1 MSVSYYVGV
10 TGDHSLHCTDKVM
23 FDANVYGE
31 EAKIT
36 ISNQVD
42 GI

>member
-1 MSVSYYVGV
+1 
-10 TGDHSLHCTDKVM
+10 M

-42 GI
+42 GIWKLKQYVIHA